1 MEPISKNQGL
11 KKYSKLQSGASELVD
26 IKNKI
31 TKLTGIEPE
40 SVMIRQ
46 STIIVKA
53 KNNYEALELRSN
65 TDKIMELLKL
75 DKIKITA

>member
-1 MEPISKNQGL
+1 VE
-11 KKYSKLQSGASELVD
+11 

-46 STIIVKA
+46 GTIIVKA

-65 TDKIMELLKL
+65 TDKMTASLEL
-75 DKIKITA
+75 DKIKIY